1 MQTEGK
7 PDAPPAR
14 QPWRGLGAWNLYFL
28 LKFGLLWAGV
38 LNFHPLPNIA
48 FAAAL
53 VLPLSGKWLPRL
65 RQAVAI
71 PFGAGLLYY
80 DTWLPPVSR
89 LAEAMQD
96 VAGFSADYLIE
107 MTARAVNWDM
117 AAAALALWVAYLFL
131 AQWLRL
137 SVFTVLALAYLALPN
152 IPLPPDTGNVA
163 QAAATGRSTTSTA
176 QAPTDGAPPSQTSP
190 DSADAPTGTTV
201 VAKDALDQ
209 SAPPTDDNLNAYL
222 QAFYRQQSQRKTA
235 FPENA
240 ADADAFDV
248 LILNI
253 CSLSWSDLDEVQLR
267 DHPLFGKMDIVF
279 KNFNSA
285 TSYSGPASLRL
296 LRASCGQ
303 TPHAQLY
310 QDPSPDCYLFENLKA
325 LGYTVDLALNHN
337 GEYQGFL
344 EAIRAQGQMP
354 ALIGDQDTSQRALV
368 AFDGS
373 PIWRDIDVLT
383 QWRQHRESAAAT
395 RAALFYNSITLHDG
409 NRFIKPDG
417 GTLRASY
424 QPRAQ
429 MLLDELASF
438 VGQLEREGRPT
449 LLMLVPEHGAAL
461 HGDRIQISGMR
472 EIPSPDI
479 THIPVAIKLIG
490 AKSKPQGHPLL
501 VTQSSS
507 YLALSELLARLLRE
521 HAFSSTNLNLEALVT
536 DLPETAEVSENQ
548 SAVVMRY
555 RDRPYIRLADS
566 GWQPYPQ

>member
-7 PDAPPAR
+7 PDVPPAR
-14 QPWRGLGAWNLYFL
+14 RPWRGLGAWNLYFL
-28 LKFGLLWAGV
+28 LKFGLLWAGM

-53 VLPLSGKWLPRL
+53 LLPLPGKWLPRM
-65 RQAVAI
+65 RQAIAI
-71 PFGAGLLYY
+71 PIGAGLLYY
-80 DTWLPPVSR
+80 DTWLPPISR

-96 VAGFSADYLIE
+96 VAGLSSDYLIE
-107 MTARAVNWDM
+107 LTARTVNWDM
-117 AAAALALWVAYLFL
+117 AAAALALWVGYLFL
-131 AQWLRL
+131 SQWLRL
-137 SVFTVLALAYLALPN
+137 SVFTVFALAYLALPD
-152 IPLPPDTGNVA
+152 IPLPADTGNIA
-163 QAAATGRSTTSTA
+163 QAAATGRSTSTVA
-176 QAPTDGAPPSQTSP
+176 QALPDGVAPNGAAQ
-190 DSADAPTGTTV
+190 DSAAPTAAA
-201 VAKDALDQ
+201 VAAKADALDQ
-209 SAPPTDDNLNAYL
+209 SAPPTEDNLNAYL
-222 QAFYRQQSQRKTA
+222 QSFYRQQAQRQTA
-235 FPENA
+235 FPK
-240 ADADAFDV
+240 DAGDTDAFDV

-303 TPHAQLY
+303 TSHSQLY
-310 QDPSPDCYLFENLKA
+310 QEPSPDCYLFENLKA

-337 GEYQGFL
+337 GDYQGFL
-344 EAIRAQGQMP
+344 EAIRGQGQMP
-354 ALIGDQDTSQRALV
+354 TPLGDQNALQRALV

-383 QWRQHRESAAAT
+383 QWRRHRENAAT
-395 RAALFYNSITLHDG
+395 PRAAMFYNSITLHDG

-417 GTLRASY
+417 GTLRAGY

-449 LLMLVPEHGAAL
+449 LLVLVPEHGAAL
-461 HGDRIQISGMR
+461 HGDRIQISGLR

-479 THIPVAIKLIG
+479 THVPVAVKLIG
-490 AKSKPQGHPLL
+490 AKSKPQGRPLY

-507 YLALSELLARLLRE
+507 YLALSELLARLMRE
-521 HAFSSTNLNLEALVT
+521 HAFSSTSLNLEALLT